1 MNITDIIIRKSY
13 DDRAVKAIVSIV
25 IDGKLAIHEL
35 KIVEGHERLFVAM
48 PSRKTANGSFRDVV
62 HPLDSGTRAEIERL
76 ILEEYERFCAEHSE
90 QGNSDNTD

>member
-13 DDRAVKAIVSIV
+13 DDRAVKAVVSIV

-48 PSRKTANGSFRDVV
+48 PSRRTANGSFRDVV
-62 HPLDSGTRAEIERL
+62 HPLDSDTRTKIEQM
-76 ILEEYERFCAEHSE
+76 ILAEYERFCAEHS
-90 QGNSDNTD
+90 QNSKDNADM